1 MANTSPKFGGLVVAS
16 LAGVVGSKYLLGGAL
31 AAVGMDMVS
40 SVMVTDSLVLTFAVG
55 ILLGI
60 VTAALAGA
68 FVLARPMTTLVF
80 LGVAGLSIPAVRNA
94 DLVIVA
100 ETIGMGLSMLYL
112 LVRNP
117 IERIEPAHID
127 ENDSAT
133 RHGSTLR

>member
-1 MANTSPKFGGLVVAS
+1 MANTSPKFGSLVVAS
-16 LAGVVGSKYLLGGAL
+16 LAGVVGTKYLLGGAL
-31 AAVGMDMVS
+31 AAVGMNMVS
-40 SVMVTDSLVLTFAVG
+40 SVMVTDSLALTFTVG

-68 FVLARPMTTLVF
+68 FVLARPMTILVF
-80 LGVAGLSIPAVRNA
+80 LGAAGLSIPAVRNA
-94 DLVIVA
+94 DPVIVA